1 MFFRIFK
8 KIDMDSVK
16 NSAGNLLNSAD
27 FDLLCLETERT
38 HLGGSN
44 APTHVPVRQ
53 KIVPVAQFEFLAK
66 FFTTKGGGFIKQE
79 IV

>member
-1 MFFRIFK
+1 MDHKNVFFRIFK

-16 NSAGNLLNSAD
+16 NSAGNPLNSAA
-27 FDLLCLETERT
+27 FYLLCLETERT

-53 KIVPVAQFEFLAK
+53 KFVPVAQFEF
-66 FFTTKGGGFIKQE
+66 
-79 IV
+79 